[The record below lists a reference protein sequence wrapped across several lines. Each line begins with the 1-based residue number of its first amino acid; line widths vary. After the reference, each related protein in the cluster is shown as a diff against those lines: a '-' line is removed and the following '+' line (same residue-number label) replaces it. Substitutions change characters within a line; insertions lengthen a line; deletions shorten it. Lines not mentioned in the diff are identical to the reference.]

1 MSFPYFI
8 KLQIDKL
15 PKSLKWSIVFI
26 QYLQIGLLING
37 WLSWGVK
44 LLRGNFKNENGVFSP
59 STISL
64 RTVNQ
69 MKFKRLIHDFFP
81 LYFTRYKL
89 AFALFKKTIQHFSLF
104 PKLIRKMPIFSQNRV
119 KPYSSVFKE
128 PIVTF

>member
-69 MKFKRLIHDFFP
+69 MKFKRLIHDFFSP
-81 LYFTRYKL
+81 LFHTPMQPTKYDFFKVDFNISWSPVSLLFCLKKKKKVCAEFKL
-89 AFALFKKTIQHFSLF
+89 
-104 PKLIRKMPIFSQNRV
+104 V
-119 KPYSSVFKE
+119 K
-128 PIVTF
+128 